1 MSKGIYTNSELIEMV
16 LDDLN
21 TALKLQCIG
30 QHLQACV
37 IMTGIVQKL
46 TNLRGSID
54 NDLKNRD
61 ETIETLKKELRKHG
75 VEIVEKETTNE

>member
-1 MSKGIYTNSELIEMV
+1 MVYTNREIIDTV

-21 TALKLQCIG
+21 TVLKLQCTG

-46 TNLRGSID
+46 TNLRQGID

-61 ETIETLKKELRKHG
+61 ETIEKLKAELRKRG
-75 VEIVEKETTNE
+75 VEIVEKEVSE

>member
-1 MSKGIYTNSELIEMV
+1 MGNATYTIGSV

-21 TALKLQCIG
+21 NMLKLQMTG

-46 TNLRGSID
+46 TNMRQGID

-61 ETIETLKKELRKHG
+61 ETIENLKAELRKRG
-75 VEIVEKETTNE
+75 VEVAEIGGVNE